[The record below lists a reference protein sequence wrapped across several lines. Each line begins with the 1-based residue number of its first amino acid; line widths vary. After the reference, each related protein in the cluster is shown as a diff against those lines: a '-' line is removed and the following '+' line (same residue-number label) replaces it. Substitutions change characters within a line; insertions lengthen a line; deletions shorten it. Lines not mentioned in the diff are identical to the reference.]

1 MPLHTANYD
10 LTGSDRQVSENEL
23 SVRIL
28 DELQSRGKQ
37 ERAIKCYRAHFKG
50 WCQAFGEHKNILV
63 DNNVTCW
70 LLGENQVGLV
80 LTKPQIRQLNHEL
93 LLHEQ
98 VPTLVFDEQGV
109 HIGSF
114 YFPFVS
120 RRERHVLH
128 EIEQLL
134 KSGVALHLFRTS
146 HSLYGNGRRIV
157 TISSKRPPPLIYRE
171 TETIIIRLQ

>member
-1 MPLHTANYD
+1 MLLHTANYD
-10 LTGSDRQVSENEL
+10 LTGSDRQIVENEI
-23 SVRIL
+23 SVGIL

-80 LTKPQIRQLNHEL
+80 LTKPQIRQLNREL

-98 VPTLVFDEQGV
+98 VPTLIFDEQGV

-114 YFPFVS
+114 FFPFAS
-120 RRERHVLH
+120 KHEKHVLRA
-128 EIEQLL
+128 IEQLL
-134 KSGVALHLFRTS
+134 QSGTALHLFRTS
-146 HSLYGNGRRIV
+146 HSLYGNGRRII
-157 TISSKRPPPLIYRE
+157 TISSKKPPPLIYRE
-171 TETIIIRLQ
+171 TETLSIRLQ